1 MKPQTKP
8 FVIVIKPSRRF
19 NKKWPVQSAAIAGE
33 PSTKVPAKD
42 GEKPAIR

>member
-1 MKPQTKP
+1 MKLQTKP

-19 NKKWPVQSAAIAGE
+19 NKKRVAQSAAIAGE

-42 GEKPAIR
+42 SEKAAAR